1 MCDQAFGIGVLK
13 YSLVTNA
20 LAYSSYIDVDDKV
33 FNTDCRVTMD
43 ELAKFHSVSHAYV
56 MSKAKESSVEQV
68 TIFSR
73 HLLFPGFQTFDFRIM
88 S

>member
-1 MCDQAFGIGVLK
+1 
-13 YSLVTNA
+13 
-20 LAYSSYIDVDDKV
+20 
-33 FNTDCRVTMD
+33 MD